1 MASVPQTTTWKSP
14 FERSYAGE
22 ALNATPLDEVRRIV
36 WNDARFMGQKALA
49 KELKGARFALWKNPE
64 DLSERQRVRL
74 ALIARTNAPLYR
86 AYLLK
91 EQLRQVF
98 QLPPDQAMALLD
110 SWIAWAQRSRLKP
123 FQELARKIRSHRK
136 GIENSLRRDLS
147 NAIVESA
154 NTKIRLLTRV
164 AFGFH
169 SPMALVSLAM
179 LSLGGCCPALPH
191 A

>member
-1 MASVPQTTTWKSP
+1 MVDHDSGRLIWAAPG
-14 FERSYAGE
+14 RSKA
-22 ALNATPLDEVRRIV
+22 PLRKFFDDLTEQ
-36 WNDARFMGQKALA
+36 QKA
-49 KELKGARFALWKNPE
+49 R
-64 DLSERQRVRL
+64 LS
-74 ALIARTNAPLYR
+74 LIAKTNAPLYR

-98 QLPPDQAMALLD
+98 QLPPEQAVALLD
-110 SWIAWAQRSRLKP
+110 SRIAWAQRSRLVP
-123 FQELARKIRSHRK
+123 VQELARKIRSHRK
-136 GIENSLRRDLS
+136 GIENSLCYDLS

-169 SPMALVSLAM
+169 SPMALIALAM
-179 LSLGGCCPALPH
+179 LSLGGCYPALPH

>member
-1 MASVPQTTTWKSP
+1 MEESRGPHRA
-14 FERSYAGE
+14 
-22 ALNATPLDEVRRIV
+22 
-36 WNDARFMGQKALA
+36 
-49 KELKGARFALWKNPE
+49 PE
-64 DLSERQRVRL
+64 DRL
-74 ALIARTNAPLYR
+74 ALIAQTNAPLYR

-98 QLPPDQAMALLD
+98 QLPPDQAVVLLD

-136 GIENSLRRDLS
+136 GIENSLRHDLS
-147 NAIVESA
+147 NAIVESV
-154 NTKIRLLTRV
+154 NTKIRLITRV

-169 SPMALVSLAM
+169 SPMALVALAM